1 MSSVWVCPL
10 FPLGSVMARPVRQ
23 EWHRRDVVSF
33 LLHPTE
39 RHTMSVYPTAGDDF
53 AHLAEVASA
62 PVGFSEQA
70 NVSSFH
76 PPVGAATENV
86 WLNWD
91 SVFAKWCLSNST
103 VLSKYIKWCPAL
115 RKGLPSPLL
124 SPSPH
129 LFTGLFVSV
138 TDSCFIQWN
147 VLCYHH
153 HLFSGSVSD
162 LTHGIFHFVLNLSF
176 FQGFLKWVSNITFV
190 FINGKTTFQ
199 NWELLGLV
207 EIPVQQER
215 PLVD

>member
-1 MSSVWVCPL
+1 
-10 FPLGSVMARPVRQ
+10 MARPVRQ
-23 EWHRRDVVSF
+23 ECPRRDVVWS

-39 RHTMSVYPTAGDDF
+39 RHTMSVCPTAGDDF

-70 NVSSFH
+70 NISSCH
-76 PPVGAATENV
+76 PPVAAATENV
-86 WLNWD
+86 WQNRD

-115 RKGLPSPLL
+115 RKGLSSPLL
-124 SPSPH
+124 PPLYS
-129 LFTGLFVSV
+129 LFVSV

-176 FQGFLKWVSNITFV
+176 FQGFLQWVSNITFV
-190 FINGKTTFQ
+190 FINGKITFQ
-199 NWELLGLV
+199 NWEWLGLV
-207 EIPVQQER
+207 EISVQQER